1 MSLARHLD
9 NMRSPPRRLWA
20 FVRPRRWG
28 LLLSVLG
35 FLLASATE
43 PLIPALLKAVLDTGF
58 VAHPSFPLWVVPI
71 ARSST

>member
-1 MSLARHLD
+1 MSLARRLD

-20 FVRPRRWG
+20 FVRPHRWG

-43 PLIPALLKAVLDTGF
+43 PLLKAVLDTGF